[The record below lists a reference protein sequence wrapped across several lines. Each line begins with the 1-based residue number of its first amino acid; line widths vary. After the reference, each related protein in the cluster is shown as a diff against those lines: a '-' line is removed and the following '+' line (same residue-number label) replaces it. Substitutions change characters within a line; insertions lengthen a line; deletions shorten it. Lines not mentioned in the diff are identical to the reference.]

1 MLLET
6 KTVEKPWGKDLLPT
20 PFETPAGKRIGEIW
34 FVPPRDLPELLVKYI
49 FTSEKLSVQVHPSDN
64 QTEAAGLGKQGKE
77 ECWLVIDAEPG
88 AQLGIGF
95 AGEVDAG
102 TMRAAAL
109 DGSIEDMLVWHPVR
123 AGDFFYIPAN
133 TVHAIGGGCSI
144 IEIQQNSDI
153 TYRLYDYGRPRDLHL
168 DQGIAVARGEPH
180 PPECRRQVP
189 AGDVTLVDG
198 PYFRLDQV
206 EGLPSKEQA
215 ARYHGC
221 LLVVPRAGTTCVGDE
236 PVMPGQCALAY
247 SLDEVV
253 FDPKGSCLIAQPC
266 PPRRD

>member
-6 KTVEKPWGKDLLPT
+6 KTVEKPWGKDLLPA

-34 FVPPRDLPELLVKYI
+34 FVPPTDLPQLLVKYL
-49 FTSEKLSVQVHPSDN
+49 FTSEKLSVQVHPSDA
-64 QTEAAGLGKQGKE
+64 QTLAAGIGRQGKE

-88 AQLGIGF
+88 ATLGIGF
-95 AGEVDAG
+95 KREIDAE

-109 DGSIEDMLVWHPVR
+109 DGSIEDMLVWHPVK

-153 TYRLYDYGRPRDLHL
+153 TYRLYDYGRPRELHL
-168 DQGIAVARGEPH
+168 DESIAVAKGEPYGEGLYRH
-180 PPECRRQVP
+180 IP
-189 AGDVTLVDG
+189 AGDVSLVDG

-206 EGLPSKEQA
+206 EGLPSTEQA

-221 LLVVPRAGTTCVGDE
+221 LLVVPRSGTACVGDE
-236 PVMPGQCALAY
+236 PVRPGQCALAA
-247 SLDEVV
+247 SIDDVV
-253 FDPKGSCLIAQPC
+253 FDPQGSCLIAQPC
-266 PPRRD
+266 RQG